1 MLLSHMTD
9 NALPV
14 RHIRTSDGGGT
25 YSPEAAAAI
34 LAAFVDRSCIASC
47 SGIGRHDE
55 RSIQVTPGRAATS
68 KPGVTDDT
76 SAMIY
81 LEA

>member
-1 MLLSHMTD
+1 MLLSHITD

-55 RSIQVTPGRAATS
+55 RSIHVTAGRAATS
-68 KPGVTDDT
+68 KPDVTDT

-81 LEA
+81 LAA